1 MLTITT
7 RYAGP
12 TDTRVARCVA
22 TCHKLDGKRVTR
34 TRSYD
39 HAAGTTE
46 NLHAAAVSLMIE
58 LDPAYSVAAEAWG
71 APGSLVTIV
80 GDLS

>member
-1 MLTITT
+1 
-7 RYAGP
+7 
-12 TDTRVARCVA
+12 
-22 TCHKLDGKRVTR
+22 LDGKRVTR

-39 HAAGTTE
+39 HATGTTE

-58 LDPAYSVAAEAWG
+58 INPDYSVAAEAWG

-80 GDLS
+80 GNLT

>member
-12 TDTRVARCVA
+12 TDTRGARCVA
-22 TCHKLDGKRVTR
+22 TCRRINGKRVTR

-39 HAAGTTE
+39 HSTGTSE

-58 LDPAYSVAAEAWG
+58 LDPSYSVAAEAWG